1 MPRLRLIAAP
11 AVLLL
16 GLTGCAAGS
25 YDDAGSPAPT
35 ASAGTATTAT
45 EPSAAASDTASAPAA
60 SASTAPGEHL
70 DISSP
75 DSPTVLV
82 NKTHPMDPID
92 WAPQD
97 LQTVGSVQLR
107 ADAAAAA
114 RRMIEAAARDGVSLS
129 PISGYRSH
137 QTQKATYRQW
147 VSTYGQE
154 RADVASARPGYS
166 EHQTGLAVDF
176 GGSGHAICS
185 RASGTPRRR
194 TGSPSTAQSTG
205 SSCVFPGS
213 SRTPPGTGTSP
224 GTCAGSGRSRPS
236 GTGIPGSTATR
247 SSWGRG
253 RPRATGTDP
262 DGARGAPTVPTITVN
277 TV

>member
-60 SASTAPGEHL
+60 SASAAPGEHL

-114 RRMIEAAARDGVSLS
+114 HRMIEAAARDGVSLS

-176 GGSGHAICS
+176 GGSGACDLQPCFRDTPAAHWLAEHGAEYGFILRFPWQQQDTTGYWYES
-185 RASGTPRRR
+185 WHLRWIGQEQAQRYRDSGVHSYEEFVGAGPA
-194 TGSPSTAQSTG
+194 PSY
-205 SSCVFPGS
+205 
-213 SRTPPGTGTSP
+213 R
-224 GTCAGSGRSRPS
+224 
-236 GTGIPGSTATR
+236 
-247 SSWGRG
+247 
-253 RPRATGTDP
+253 D
-262 DGARGAPTVPTITVN
+262 
-277 TV
+277 